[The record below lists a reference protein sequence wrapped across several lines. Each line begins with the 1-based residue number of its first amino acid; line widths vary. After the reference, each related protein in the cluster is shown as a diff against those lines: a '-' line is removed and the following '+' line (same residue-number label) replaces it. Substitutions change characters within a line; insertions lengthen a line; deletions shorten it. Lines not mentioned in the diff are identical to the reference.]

1 MIYFGQKKMTKKQAI
16 QLFQERKVRT
26 VWDDQEEK
34 WYFSIVDVVSVLTD
48 SDYQTARK
56 YWKVLKGRL
65 SKEGNETVTNC
76 YQLKMKASDGKMR
89 LTDVADTEQLFRL
102 IQSIPSPKA
111 EPFKQWMAQVASQR
125 IDQMQDPEL
134 SIDQAII
141 DYKRLGYSDAWINQR
156 IKSIEVRKELTDEWK
171 RTGVKEGLEY
181 ASLTDIITREW
192 SGFTTKQYKHFKGLK
207 KENLRDN
214 MTNLEIAFNIL
225 AEASATELSKQRDP
239 RGFRQQAQVAKDGG
253 SVAKAARN
261 QLESQLGHSVISPAK
276 ASDYLL
282 PEESKDDMD

>member
-1 MIYFGQKKMTKKQAI
+1 MLTIYFGRKIMTKNQAI

-26 VWDDQEEK
+26 IWDDQEEK

-134 SIDQAII
+134 SIDQGQ
-141 DYKRLGYSDAWINQR
+141 RL
-156 IKSIEVRKELTDEWK
+156 
-171 RTGVKEGLEY
+171 
-181 ASLTDIITREW
+181 
-192 SGFTTKQYKHFKGLK
+192 
-207 KENLRDN
+207 
-214 MTNLEIAFNIL
+214 
-225 AEASATELSKQRDP
+225 
-239 RGFRQQAQVAKDGG
+239 
-253 SVAKAARN
+253 SVA
-261 QLESQLGHSVISPAK
+261 
-276 ASDYLL
+276 
-282 PEESKDDMD
+282 